1 MPNTEI
7 TDDYIKNA
15 ILSTTSTGAY
25 LIKIIQDN
33 NVCAILQGHNVSE
46 NYRFYVAFSY
56 YNIGYVNKIKTFK
69 LRLEEWTIETY
80 ITNTDL
86 HKVTHKK
93 NFGGF
98 SANSMRE
105 FLIAVIN
112 KVLENNLWTSP
123 EDVIVFCATW
133 FGNSYGMG
141 ILASQNNNNDIIISY
156 DSEDGNSYTMHYVP
170 STNTVKTLYKRQGTS
185 LL

>member
-56 YNIGYVNKIKTFK
+56 YNIGYVNKIKTYK

-80 ITNTDL
+80 TTNTDL
-86 HKVTHKK
+86 TARFNPIEINGTKGDTFK
-93 NFGGF
+93 NVLKNKCN
-98 SANSMRE
+98 NSVN
-105 FLIAVIN
+105 F
-112 KVLENNLWTSP
+112 
-123 EDVIVFCATW
+123 IVFNGSTENPISDNPFTSKNGYCIA
-133 FGNSYGMG
+133 FNSDRLNAYNYFILLG
-141 ILASQNNNNDIIISY
+141 ITKDIIETKIFDTRS
-156 DSEDGNSYTMHYVP
+156 
-170 STNTVKTLYKRQGTS
+170 
-185 LL
+185 

>member
-86 HKVTHKK
+86 TERFKPIRI
-93 NFGGF
+93 FGTEGGTF
-98 SANSMRE
+98 SKT
-105 FLIAVIN
+105 LKN
-112 KVLENNLWTSP
+112 KVYNSVVFLAFDTGVPDNPFSFEAEYAIAFHAGLLKAENVFTLIGFDSSALHPLEIKMLDLRS
-123 EDVIVFCATW
+123 
-133 FGNSYGMG
+133 
-141 ILASQNNNNDIIISY
+141 
-156 DSEDGNSYTMHYVP
+156 
-170 STNTVKTLYKRQGTS
+170 
-185 LL
+185 